1 MIPFVGNFLHF
12 RHCIISSF
20 VYAINKYLLVHMT
33 GTLINTETIMERLRQ
48 SLTRGKDR
56 IQTEKKQIITRKD
69 SEYCNKERQH
79 YKRTKGE

>member
-1 MIPFVGNFLHF
+1 
-12 RHCIISSF
+12 
-20 VYAINKYLLVHMT
+20 MT

-56 IQTEKKQIITRKD
+56 IQTEKKQIITRKG
-69 SEYCNKERQH
+69 SEYCKKERQH